1 MLALAFGIVVM
12 ALMVG
17 FFSYSLPR
25 GGRSAWYVGSEWEGY
40 VVVIIIGC
48 FGLGLMMAVK
58 GLIDALA

>member
-1 MLALAFGIVVM
+1 MRVVSCCR
-12 ALMVG
+12 VI
-17 FFSYSLPR
+17 FFVSETVPR